1 MAFGR
6 ELQDF
11 VSGFQT
17 GYNLIKSPEEK
28 EWEREKRAMAKE
40 EFERTGRW
48 GEEDRDYR
56 DRRAAVGDEQW
67 REAFDFKK
75 FQAGQEFE
83 QDNLDR
89 AERLAREKL
98 ERAKEGGFRDT
109 DQMEKF
115 LERERGVGGEEGVIP
130 DDSAADEMMEPT
142 AYNDPYVVVEP
153 ASYSAADNT
162 GFNLETYMAST
173 RSSESGGNPRAR
185 NPNSSAVGLYQ
196 PLKGTWSDVARK
208 YPELG
213 LTPDGRTDPSQQE
226 RFMMAFTYDNA
237 EALSRAGIPVTNGNL
252 YAAHFLGSGGAQKVL
267 RANPR
272 SAVADL
278 VPPEVIR
285 ANPFLSG
292 MSVGDFE
299 RWADRKGNA
308 ATRRRKSKGK
318 ALSAAVGGMVTAI
331 PDEEEDTDPDFV
343 QPEETEVAQAIPEEG
358 PVPTPRPKY
367 EGTSEGNEDPPTDD
381 PWEMGRRAVRDGMKK
396 ALQETG
402 ADGDS
407 ALADPELE
415 KMRQNYIRGY
425 GAAPQQM
432 MRQVID
438 KIDPERTMPP
448 AERNMKA
455 MGTVYQFYMEQGDVE
470 KAQQA
475 AMSMVQFYRRAS
487 QQFLALGQA
496 AAAEGDLDA
505 AAKAAVAAYTNIPN
519 GRDMDIQ
526 KTEDGYA
533 ITVTD
538 AKTGKTINKKVLS
551 PQEFGA
557 AAMGFNP
564 TTFDDEILNAAGV
577 APEQFKDASLEDV
590 RVTDEEIGARAEE
603 MFAEQGYNPNQINA
617 IKDAASS
624 IAKTQANQMGPDE
637 ALRFASDLMAFN
649 ADDPT
654 DDSAGFSSKPVRG
667 NPDRVQVTMNGK
679 TVVMTKGQFNALTGA
694 RAALETERKTTR
706 EEEAKSEAA
715 SQERM
720 DWLWKGV
727 DAFKGA
733 VQGEVDKLSSS
744 VEPSAREMRIRAAR
758 RGQQGPAM
766 PEDMA
771 AERSQSTALKEAEQ
785 ALADGYTPG
794 YVAAMLQ
801 EAGVP
806 EEQWPDAVRQAV
818 NSPAGAIPEPTN

>member
-28 EWEREKRAMAKE
+28 EWEREKRRMEKE
-40 EFERTGRW
+40 GFERTGRW
-48 GEEDRDYR
+48 GEEDRAYR
-56 DRRAAVGDEQW
+56 RERADVGDQQW
-67 REAFDFKK
+67 REAFDFTK
-75 FQAGQEFE
+75 FRSGMEFE
-83 QDNLDR
+83 QDNLERADRLAKEKLDR
-89 AERLAREKL
+89 AR
-98 ERAKEGGFRDT
+98 EGGFRDT

-115 LERERGVGGEEGVIP
+115 LERERGVGGEQSVIP
-130 DDSAADEMMEPT
+130 DDSEAMMEPA

-153 ASYSAADNT
+153 ASYSASANT
-162 GFNLETYMAST
+162 GFNLDTYMAST
-173 RSSESGGNPRAR
+173 RASESGGRVNAKNPK
-185 NPNSSAVGLYQ
+185 SSALGLYQ
-196 PLKGTWSDVARK
+196 PLKGTWNGVARK

-213 LTPDGRTDPSQQE
+213 LTPDGRTDPDQQE
-226 RFMMAFTYDNA
+226 RFMLAFTYDNA
-237 EALSRAGIPVTNGNL
+237 EALSNAGIPVTNGNL
-252 YAAHFLGSGGAQKVL
+252 YAAHFLGAGGAQKVL
-267 RANPR
+267 RANPNA
-272 SAVADL
+272 SVSSL
-278 VPPEVIR
+278 VPPEVIK

-292 MSVGDFE
+292 MSVADFE
-299 RWADRKGNA
+299 RWADRKGNV
-308 ATRRRKSKGK
+308 ATRRKKSNK
-318 ALSAAVGGMVTAI
+318 ALNAAVGGMITAI
-331 PDEEEDTDPDFV
+331 PDDEEDNDPDFV

-358 PVPTPRPKY
+358 PVPTPRPQY

-455 MGTVYQFYMEQGDVE
+455 MGTVYQYYMEQGDVE

-519 GRDMDIQ
+519 GRDMQITP
-526 KTEDGYA
+526 TEGGYE

-538 AKTGKTINKKVLS
+538 AKSGKTINKKVLS

-564 TTFDDEILNAAGV
+564 TTFDDEIMNAAGV
-577 APEQFKDASLEDV
+577 PAEEFKDASLEDV
-590 RVTDEEIGARAEE
+590 RVTDEEISALAEE
-603 MFAEQGYNPNQINA
+603 MFAEQGYNPNQIAA
-617 IKDAASS
+617 IRDAAGS

-649 ADDPT
+649 ADDPA

-667 NPDRVQVTMNGK
+667 NPNRVQVTMNGK
-679 TVVMTKGQFNALTGA
+679 TAIMTKSQFNALTGA
-694 RAALETERKTTR
+694 RASLETERKTVR

-733 VQGEVDKLSSS
+733 VSDEVDRFKADG
-744 VEPSAREMRIRAAR
+744 EERRKRIEEIERQRAV
-758 RGQQGPAM
+758 PA
-766 PEDMA
+766 PPADPIA
-771 AERSQSTALKEAEQ
+771 EAEQ
-785 ALADGYTPG
+785 ALADGYSPG

-806 EEQWPDAVRQAV
+806 EEQWPQAVREAA
-818 NSPAGAIPEPTN
+818 NSPAGVLPVPAN